1 MPTLEPLLIQPFSHM
16 QLRVAR
22 HTNDLKIIIAFYT
35 ELVGLQNL
43 GSFSDHDG
51 YNGVFLGYENKDWHL
66 EFTESSEP
74 PSHSSDED
82 DLLVFY
88 TDSDE
93 EFNKSIARF
102 EEKGLKAIP
111 AKNPYWNLHGKQF
124 LDPDGFAIIIT
135 KKRS

>member
-1 MPTLEPLLIQPFSHM
+1 M

-22 HTNDLKIIIAFYT
+22 HTNNLKAIIAFYT
-35 ELVGLQNL
+35 ELVGLQIL

-66 EFTESSEP
+66 EFTESSDSP
-74 PSHSSDED
+74 THASDED

-88 TDSDE
+88 ADSDE
-93 EFNKSIARF
+93 DFKKTIARF
-102 EEKGLKAIP
+102 EDNGLKATP
-111 AKNPYWNLHGKQF
+111 AKNPYWKIHGKQF
-124 LDPDGFAIIIT
+124 LDPDGFAIMIT